1 MDALTTGADIG
12 TMLTGL
18 SAVTAAYVWT
28 MGRFRD
34 WRRQKVAIAERNWG
48 GYISPG
54 GINGWDVRLAEEPN
68 TPTSRVVLE
77 VLGNNAQNW
86 ADNLRQ
92 TVLRDGKLSRSD
104 RRGVGLPQVPVPR
117 ARLRQGPAHRLSR
130 CLAEAWSSPILSGV
144 L

>member
-77 VLGNNAQNW
+77 VLGNNAENR

-92 TVLRDGKLSRSD
+92 TVLRDGKLSRSPTVEEWD
-104 RRGVGLPQVPVPR
+104 FLKYLYREHGYGKGLPSAIPMP
-117 ARLRQGPAHRLSR
+117 S
-130 CLAEAWSSPILSGV
+130 
-144 L
+144 